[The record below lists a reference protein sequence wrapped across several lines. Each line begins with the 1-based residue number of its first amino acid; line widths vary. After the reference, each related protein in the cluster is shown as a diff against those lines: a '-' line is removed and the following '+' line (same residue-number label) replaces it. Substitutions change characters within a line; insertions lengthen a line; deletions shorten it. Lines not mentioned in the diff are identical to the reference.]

1 MDGAHWVSAGGAS
14 LARWRLP
21 AALSPTIQQV
31 AVWGQPARPATDI
44 KDHPVM
50 TQKEEDVPSTA
61 TIDRLGSSLPQ
72 RTNGVPE
79 GPGYVMD
86 VVRTWVTPDLTASG
100 SVRCAIIAGPVP
112 PQRDSFVSE
121 PGGDPRARIA
131 TCLSLASPCMSGWY
145 NPLASVRQPGALRPP
160 TC

>member
-31 AVWGQPARPATDI
+31 AVWGQPARPATNI

-50 TQKEEDVPSTA
+50 TQKKEDVPSTA

-79 GPGYVMD
+79 GPDYVMD
-86 VVRTWVTPDLTASG
+86 VGRTYQFGRHAGIHPTTVRRLSARPGRGLTTGEDRNQHCVFVCQTLAIG
-100 SVRCAIIAGPVP
+100 YLQRELKRCVLAEARG
-112 PQRDSFVSE
+112 RRESRTHR
-121 PGGDPRARIA
+121 GGI
-131 TCLSLASPCMSGWY
+131 
-145 NPLASVRQPGALRPP
+145 
-160 TC
+160 

>member
-31 AVWGQPARPATDI
+31 AVWGQPTRPATDI

-50 TQKEEDVPSTA
+50 TQKEEDAPSTA

-79 GPGYVMD
+79 GPDYIMD
-86 VVRTWVTPDLTASG
+86 VGRTKLGINSVATRAYIRLRSVDSLPDR
-100 SVRCAIIAGPVP
+100 VE
-112 PQRDSFVSE
+112 D
-121 PGGDPRARIA
+121 
-131 TCLSLASPCMSGWY
+131 
-145 NPLASVRQPGALRPP
+145 
-160 TC
+160 